1 MIAEAG
7 LLEGLQMELTTVDSL
22 SHALPPLAPI
32 EEMGLTKSLRHEGC
46 RESVKVV
53 VYDGKYVIVDGHNR
67 YRICKEFGI
76 PFKVEVLPIESIED
90 ARTWLIETQLGRRNV
105 SDFVKCEFVLPMRET
120 LIKEGR
126 RRQGWRKR
134 ECDVSS
140 NLMKRE
146 EKVDTQKTI
155 AKMAGVSVG
164 TLVSTKW
171 LIENAAERTKEDLRK
186 GAISIYMAYTQ
197 TRDLLRSDDEETR
210 QKVFSGELTIQEIV
224 EARKKEAER
233 RIAEEAEALK
243 KGAFPEEGSEDDVD
257 DVDDICN
264 AEYGGYREDIPELD
278 EVLQR
283 NRHSESVASASTTP
297 SRPDF
302 SEQNSALPTTQ
313 LTVQPFTHTS
323 VQPSNPADSNIVSF
337 PQQQQPKWC
346 IDDYVS
352 EPDDYVPPTTPY
364 VRHDPDDIPLEQ
376 RNIDLG
382 PLTGP
387 HSTSKIEPYE
397 LDIDP
402 FGYPDFD
409 EWEDAFSRRTDGFT
423 DYVEEMFSKLSELDL
438 PLNAAKRIAAVLE
451 ECTTKINEKYEEV
464 FAHEKE

>member
-126 RRQGWRKR
+126 RRQGQR
-134 ECDVSS
+134 ERVFPELEKLKVPFNTNKYLADLIGIS
-140 NLMKRE
+140 N
-146 EKVDTQKTI
+146 
-155 AKMAGVSVG
+155 G
-164 TLVSTKW
+164 TLGYAIW

-186 GAISIYMAYTQ
+186 GVISIYMANTE
-197 TRDLLRSDDEETR
+197 TKRLLNSDDEETR
-210 QKVFSGELTIQEIV
+210 LKVFSGELTIQEIV
-224 EARKKEAER
+224 EARKKEADR
-233 RIAEEAEALK
+233 RTAEEAEDLK
-243 KGAFPEEGSEDDVD
+243 KGTFADGGMDDVD
-257 DVDDICN
+257 GIYD
-264 AEYGGYREDIPELD
+264 AEYAGYREDIPEVD
-278 EVLQR
+278 EVLQHH
-283 NRHSESVASASTTP
+283 RHSESAGSASTTP
-297 SRPDF
+297 SGPYF
-302 SEQNSALPTTQ
+302 SALPTTQ
-313 LTVQPFTHTS
+313 PTVQPFTRTT
-323 VQPSNPADSNIVSF
+323 VQPGNPSDSNIVSF

-423 DYVEEMFSKLSELDL
+423 DYVEEMLSKLSELDL